1 MMWEFFCRQLS
12 YQKWNADDADLAD
25 KSGCKNH
32 TDTGKIAF
40 GRLHAISIFES
51 RTSRIFFEM
60 KFERIKKKPPVQVIG
75 RREIA
80 DFPDLGLFGLVAK
93 IDTGA
98 NTTALHCHHVRV
110 ENGVLFFRLLD
121 ESHPEYD
128 DREHRFEYFE
138 EKLIRNSFGQSELR
152 YVVRT
157 TIVLGKRKIKSII
170 SLSDRGQMRY
180 PVLIGRRLLKNRFNV
195 DVSLLNALS
204 DQSK

>member
-1 MMWEFFCRQLS
+1 
-12 YQKWNADDADLAD
+12 
-25 KSGCKNH
+25 
-32 TDTGKIAF
+32 
-40 GRLHAISIFES
+40 
-51 RTSRIFFEM
+51 M
-60 KFERIKKKPPVQVIG
+60 KFERIKKKPPVQIIG
-75 RREIA
+75 RREMV

-180 PVLIGRRLLKNRFNV
+180 PVLIGRRLLKNRFTV
-195 DVSLLNALS
+195 DVSLLNAL
-204 DQSK
+204 K

>member
-1 MMWEFFCRQLS
+1 
-12 YQKWNADDADLAD
+12 
-25 KSGCKNH
+25 
-32 TDTGKIAF
+32 
-40 GRLHAISIFES
+40 
-51 RTSRIFFEM
+51 M
-60 KFERIKKKPPVQVIG
+60 KFERKKKKPPVQIIG
-75 RREIA
+75 RREMV

-180 PVLIGRRLLKNRFNV
+180 PVLIGRRLLKNRFIV
-195 DVSLLNALS
+195 DVSLLNAL
-204 DQSK
+204 K